1 MSNNE
6 SPRNDG
12 LTKEFIGTFWEDLKK
27 PLCAS
32 RSSCK
37 TYRKK
42 DRDKKLIKNQRPIL
56 LLNINTK
63 LISKGLAERMKNVL
77 PFLIPSYETAHVKV
91 RFIREG
97 GRLKSD
103 VLQIC
108 DKLQIKGLLM
118 TVDI

>member
-42 DRDKKLIKNQRPIL
+42 DRDKKLIKN
-56 LLNINTK
+56 
-63 LISKGLAERMKNVL
+63 
-77 PFLIPSYETAHVKV
+77 
-91 RFIREG
+91 
-97 GRLKSD
+97 
-103 VLQIC
+103 
-108 DKLQIKGLLM
+108 
-118 TVDI
+118 